1 MLDNKVYRLEIS
13 LFSKPFFQVYLSAY
27 RNIMTPLTILC
38 LFIPLLGTTLGSAMV
53 FFLKKEINEKLQKI
67 LLGFASG
74 VMIAASIWSLLQ
86 PAISSYEKGDYRMW
100 LIPSLGFLAGVGFLL
115 LLDFV
120 VPHIHMDKEEE
131 GPKKTGLSKTF
142 KMMLAITLHNVPEG
156 LAFGVAAAGVLSG
169 QINEQALLVLSIGI
183 AIQNFP
189 EGAIVSMPLKE
200 EGHSKWK
207 AFLFGFI
214 SGVVEPIAAGLT
226 ILVTFFVTAILPFTL
241 AFAAGAMIYVVAE
254 ELIPEANR
262 GSHSNLATIGLAVGF
277 VLMMILDV
285 ALG

>member
-1 MLDNKVYRLEIS
+1 
-13 LFSKPFFQVYLSAY
+13 
-27 RNIMTPLTILC
+27 
-38 LFIPLLGTTLGSAMV
+38 MV
-53 FFLKKEINEKLQKI
+53 FFLKKEINPKIQKL
-67 LLGFASG
+67 LMGFASG

-86 PAISSYEKGDYRMW
+86 PAISSYDKGDYRMW
-100 LIPSLGFLAGVGFLL
+100 LIPSLGFLAGIAFLL

-120 VPHIHMDKEEE
+120 VPHIHNGNEEE
-131 GPKKTGLSKTF
+131 GIKQNKLSKTF
-142 KMMLAITLHNVPEG
+142 KMMFAVTLHNVPEG
-156 LAFGVAAAGVLSG
+156 LAFGVAAAGVMSG
-169 QINEQALLVLSIGI
+169 SISEQALLVLSIGI

-200 EGHSKWK
+200 EGHSKGK

-214 SGVVEPIAAGLT
+214 SGVVEPIAAGLA
-226 ILVTFFVTAILPFTL
+226 ILVTYFVSAILPFTL

-262 GSHSNLATIGLAVGF
+262 GEHSNLATIGLAVGF